1 MLTASRFAPDGRLT
15 TRMLRT
21 RLKRTAALLVVS
33 TAVLTAIPGSA
44 EGPAAVIADAAVG
57 GAPAVN
63 VTALGDLV
71 SVYNFGPLQA
81 AVANSAI
88 SAAASAGGVGVLG
101 RGFGIG
107 LVQVTRGGV
116 AIHQAPAPLG
126 SWYFP
131 TSVTALPL
139 DSIGAVMGRN
149 VSKYISIGQV
159 VMGSTSASLSGAQ
172 AGDMLDLVSGD
183 GSIVHLT
190 VGRVAPDEEVGG
202 TEIVMSTDQANSL
215 GATLSTSV
223 LIYGQFDRTALDSAL
238 AARGLTADP
247 KIRIRR
253 SWDPF
258 DPDSTIGLAR
268 TKKALGEL
276 AYSITA
282 SGAMLVDDGWRA
294 TYLPPDREP
303 YPTGIRAMC
312 NKSIKADLTAALQAV
327 VDAGLA
333 GYIDVANANT
343 FGGCFGPRFSRIVG
357 TQLGTLSRHTW
368 AQALDTNTV
377 ANCQGCVP
385 QMDCRI
391 VRIFRAHNFA
401 WGGNFILSDGMHFEW
416 VGEPRNTYQYP
427 SRYCPNVPSGGIES
441 FALSRDSRGDMFAN
455 DGWALAGE

>member
-1 MLTASRFAPDGRLT
+1 MPDGRLT

-21 RLKRTAALLVVS
+21 RLTRTAALLVAS
-33 TAVLTAIPGSA
+33 TAVLAAIPSSA
-44 EGPAAVIADAAVG
+44 EGPAAAIADAAGG

-71 SVYNFGPLQA
+71 SVYNFGPLQP

-116 AIHQAPAPLG
+116 AVHQAPAPLG

-172 AGDMLDLVSGD
+172 AGDVLDLASGD

-223 LIYGQFDRTALDSAL
+223 LIYGQFDRTVLDAAL

-253 SWDPF
+253 SWDLF

-282 SGAMLVDDGWRA
+282 SGTMLVDDAWRA
-294 TYLPPDREP
+294 AYIPPEREP
-303 YPTGIRAMC
+303 YPTGIRAIC

-401 WGGNFILSDGMHFEW
+401 WGGNFINPDGMHFEW